1 MERLRYA
8 MELRDEFE
16 RLARKLMEYMRND
29 AVEHVCSTDN
39 MNVVS
44 TPKGFIVHILRGGR
58 TRYTVLLKRGKTEVI
73 DWEVE
78 KVREVDRVGEALG
91 ELEGELDACLD
102 RYIARKED
110 ELTKLRTVLA
120 LLDLVS

>member
-1 MERLRYA
+1 

-16 RLARKLMEYMRND
+16 RLVRKLMEYMRHD
-29 AVEHVCSTDN
+29 AVEHVCSTGR

-44 TPKGFIVHILRGGR
+44 TPKGFIVHILSGGR

-78 KVREVDRVGEALG
+78 KVREVDRIGEALG
-91 ELEGELDACLD
+91 ELGGELDACID

-120 LLDLVS
+120 LLDLAS